1 MEIIYNEKDLIQI
14 KRVVNDVVR
23 QVDNNT
29 GTVTLANS
37 TTTTT
42 VQNAKVASTSKVFLQ
57 PRTSAAAAENAW
69 ISSVSSGSF
78 VITHASAT
86 TTRTFDYVVFGV

>member
-1 MEIIYNEKDLIQI
+1 MESIYDEKNLIQI
-14 KRVVNDVVR
+14 KRVVNNVVR
-23 QVDNNT
+23 QFDNT

-42 VQNAKVASTSKVFLQ
+42 VSNPKVASTSKIFLQ
-57 PRTSAAAAENAW
+57 PRTSAAASENAY
-69 ISSVSSGSF
+69 ISSISAGSF
-78 VITHASAT
+78 VITHANAA

>member
-1 MEIIYNEKDLIQI
+1 MEIVKNPKNQLEVQ
-14 KRVVNDVVR
+14 RVLNNVVR
-23 QVDNNT
+23 QFDNT

-42 VQNAKVASTSKVFLQ
+42 VSNPKVASTSKIFLQ
-57 PRTSAAAAENAW
+57 PRTSAAASENAW
-69 ISSVSSGSF
+69 ISSISAGSF

-86 TTRTFDYVVFGV
+86 TTRTFDYVVFAV

>member
-1 MEIIYNEKDLIQI
+1 MESVYNHLDARQVQ
-14 KRVVNDVVR
+14 RVVNELVR
-23 QVDNNT
+23 QFDNT

-42 VQNAKVASTSKVFLQ
+42 VSNPKVASTSKIFLQ
-57 PRTSAAAAENAW
+57 ARTSAAAAENAY
-69 ISSVSSGSF
+69 ISSISAGSF
-78 VITHASAT
+78 VITHANAV

>member
-1 MEIIYNEKDLIQI
+1 MQSVYNHADSRQVANVLNE
-14 KRVVNDVVR
+14 VVR
-23 QVDNNT
+23 QFDNT
-29 GTVTLANS
+29 GTVTLASS

-42 VQNAKVASTSKVFLQ
+42 VNNPKVASTSKVLLQ